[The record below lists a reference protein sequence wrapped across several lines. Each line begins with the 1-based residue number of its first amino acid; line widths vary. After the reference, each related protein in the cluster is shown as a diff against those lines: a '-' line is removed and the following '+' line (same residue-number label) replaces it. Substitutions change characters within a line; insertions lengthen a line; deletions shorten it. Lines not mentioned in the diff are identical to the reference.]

1 MLKADH
7 PSSPINQMFQQAIGL
22 HQQGLLRE
30 AQTIYEQIIK
40 MQPNHFDALDLLATI
55 AAQTKNFEKAVD
67 LWSKAIKSNPN
78 DAATYSNQGLA
89 LHELNR
95 FESAIASYDQAIK
108 LKPDFAQ
115 AYYNRGNAL
124 KELKQFKSAI
134 ASYDQ
139 ALKIKPDFVKVYYN
153 RGNAL
158 KELKQFDEAIINYN
172 KAISLKPDNAEAY
185 NNLGLALQKLKQF
198 DQAIINYNKAIS
210 LKPDNAEA
218 YNNLGFLLD
227 ELKQFDQAMV
237 HYHKAISIKPDF
249 AEAYNNLGGV
259 LSELKRYNEA
269 LTHFNHSIKINPE
282 IDYLLDNL
290 IHTKMQICDWDG
302 IDLLTNRLIEN
313 TLKHNKISN
322 PFVSIALIDSP
333 ELHHQTAK
341 IYADTRYPEKKIL
354 PGLTKYPK
362 HPKIRIG
369 YFSADFRE
377 HPVSYLTA
385 ELFELHD
392 RDQFEII
399 AFSFGV
405 NTQDHLRKRLEEG
418 FDQFLDVKD
427 QTAQEIAILARQM
440 EIDIAIDLGGF
451 TSDCRTEIFA
461 MRAAPIQLSYI
472 GYLGSMGANY
482 FDYLIA
488 DPTIIPK
495 THQQYYAEKIVYL
508 PSYQVNDTKREI
520 SEKRFT
526 RSELGLPLNGFV
538 FCCFNSIYKITP
550 STFDSWM
557 RILLSLEN
565 SVLFLLDENE
575 TATNNLK
582 KQAKLR
588 GVSENRLIFAKPLPL
603 PEYLARY
610 RIADLF
616 LDTLPY
622 NAGTTAS
629 DALRMGLPVLTLM
642 GESFAS
648 RMAASLLNAVG
659 LVELITTNQKAYES
673 LAIELASH
681 PKRLEAVR
689 NKLRDKFKTSA
700 LFNPM
705 LFTQHLESAYLAMYQ
720 RYQDDLA
727 PDHIAVPNI
736 QKHHCQ
742 D

>member
-1 MLKADH
+1 M
-7 PSSPINQMFQQAIGL
+7 
-22 HQQGLLRE
+22 
-30 AQTIYEQIIK
+30 
-40 MQPNHFDALDLLATI
+40 
-55 AAQTKNFEKAVD
+55 
-67 LWSKAIKSNPN
+67 
-78 DAATYSNQGLA
+78 
-89 LHELNR
+89 
-95 FESAIASYDQAIK
+95 
-108 LKPDFAQ
+108 
-115 AYYNRGNAL
+115 
-124 KELKQFKSAI
+124 
-134 ASYDQ
+134 
-139 ALKIKPDFVKVYYN
+139 
-153 RGNAL
+153 
-158 KELKQFDEAIINYN
+158 
-172 KAISLKPDNAEAY
+172 
-185 NNLGLALQKLKQF
+185 
-198 DQAIINYNKAIS
+198 
-210 LKPDNAEA
+210 
-218 YNNLGFLLD
+218 LD

-269 LTHFNHSIKINPE
+269 LTHFNQSIKINPE

-290 IHTKMQICDWDG
+290 IHTKMQLCDWDG

-341 IYADTRYPEKKIL
+341 IYADTRYPENKIL

-385 ELFELHD
+385 ELFELHN

-495 THQQYYAEKIVYL
+495 TQQHYYAEKIVYL
-508 PSYQVNDTKREI
+508 PSYQANDTKREI

-538 FCCFNSIYKITP
+538 FCCFNSVYKITP

-557 RILLSLEN
+557 RILLSLED

-689 NKLRDKFKTSA
+689 NKLRDKLKTSA

-705 LFTQHLESAYLAMYQ
+705 LFTKHLESAYLAMYQ

-727 PDHIAVPNI
+727 PDHIEVPNI
-736 QKHHCQ
+736 QKNHCQ

>member
-95 FESAIASYDQAIK
+95 FESAIASYDQAVK

-185 NNLGLALQKLKQF
+185 NNLG
-198 DQAIINYNKAIS
+198 
-210 LKPDNAEA
+210 
-218 YNNLGFLLD
+218 FLLD

-269 LTHFNHSIKINPE
+269 LTHFNQSIKINPE

-290 IHTKMQICDWDG
+290 IHTKMQLCDWDG
-302 IDLLTNRLIEN
+302 IDLLTTRLIKN

-341 IYADTRYPEKKIL
+341 IYADTRYPENKIL

-385 ELFELHD
+385 ELFELHN

-488 DPTIIPK
+488 DPTIIPI

-557 RILLSLEN
+557 RILLSLED

-689 NKLRDKFKTSA
+689 NKLRDKLKTSA

-705 LFTQHLESAYLAMYQ
+705 LFTQHLEYAYLAMYQ

-736 QKHHCQ
+736 QKHHGQ